1 MVMRSKNKANIY
13 LLCTLSGFE
22 IGRSIIYL
30 IDELGVQHGPLVMVA
45 LKRPALSWLAETS
58 VYVCY
63 WNLASDSGIC
73 FCWYL
78 GAS

>member
-45 LKRPALSWLAETS
+45 LKRPALS
-58 VYVCY
+58 
-63 WNLASDSGIC
+63 
-73 FCWYL
+73 
-78 GAS
+78 